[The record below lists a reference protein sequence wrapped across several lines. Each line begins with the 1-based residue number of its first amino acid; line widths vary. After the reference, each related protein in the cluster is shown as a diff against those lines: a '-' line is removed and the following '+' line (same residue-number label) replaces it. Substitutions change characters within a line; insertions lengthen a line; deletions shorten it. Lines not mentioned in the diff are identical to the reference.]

1 MLGRVAVRFATAA
14 NRPPVTYGAATLCV
28 GAGVALRQAL
38 DLVLANPGLVAPFF
52 PAVLLATAIG
62 GLGPGFYAIV
72 LGGLV
77 SATLWMG
84 GVNHISD
91 TNLGNLVIYAVIASL
106 MVMLVEGM
114 RVAVRRGFQA
124 EEKFRAAQEGALDA
138 FVILEPVREGGAIT
152 DMRWVYSNPA
162 AEALRPKGVSS
173 LIGRRVLDV
182 FPNAYGASVVT
193 RLTEVMIHDR
203 PDDIVVQRE
212 IGDEMHVLRSSAVRL
227 GDGVAVTFRDIT
239 GERQANEAV
248 LRSEAQFR
256 ALAELTPQLIWS
268 TDARGMVDYFGP
280 QWSAYTGVPEEQ
292 HFGSGWLEALHPD
305 DRARSAEAWR
315 SAVEEDRA
323 YDVDYRIRR
332 HDGVLRWFKTRGTP
346 IRDETGAIQRW
357 FGVCTDVSEIVEAR
371 QDLEARF
378 AERSRELEQSLED
391 RARTEAALAQAQR
404 LETVGRLTGGVAH
417 DFNNLL
423 TVVIGGL
430 DMILRKPA
438 DTARVKRYG
447 EAALEAGRR
456 GERLTRQL
464 LSFARAQE
472 LKLQTTDIVDLV
484 RGSEPLMRRAVDEA
498 VGLEIIADADP
509 GAARVDAAQFES
521 ALLNLV
527 VNAADATPS
536 GGMIT
541 LRVAPKTLVDGDVSG
556 AAAGAYLRVSVADTG
571 AGMPPH
577 VLERVF
583 EPFFT
588 TKEIGKGTGLGLAQ
602 VYGFVRQ
609 VGGGITITSAV
620 GEGTE
625 VSLYLPRVEKGEIE
639 EEAAVAPVDLS
650 VLAGRRVLLVED
662 DEAVRTVAEA
672 VLVEFGCEVTTA
684 VDGREALKVLTSGAS
699 FDILISDIVMPGGV
713 SGVDVAT
720 AARQSDP
727 HLAIMLTTGYAGDRV
742 TGAPAD
748 LPWPILRKPF
758 RTEDLGGAMV
768 KLLQGEA
775 IEA

>member
-14 NRPPVTYGAATLCV
+14 NRPAVTYGAATLCV
-28 GAGVALRQAL
+28 AAGVALRQAL
-38 DLVLANPGLVAPFF
+38 AVVLANPGLAAPFF
-52 PAVLLATAIG
+52 PAILLATAIG
-62 GLGPGFYAIV
+62 GLGPGFYAIG
-72 LGGLV
+72 LGALV

-84 GVNHISD
+84 GVNHISGA
-91 TNLGNLVIYAVIASL
+91 NLDNLIIFLVIASL
-106 MVMLVEGM
+106 IVVLVEGM
-114 RVAVRRGFQA
+114 RVAVRRGLEA
-124 EEKFRAAQEGALDA
+124 EEKFRIAQEGALDA
-138 FVILEPVREGGAIT
+138 FVILEPVREGGAIV
-152 DMRWVYSNPA
+152 DWRWTYANPA
-162 AEALRPKGVSS
+162 AEVLRPRGTSTLV
-173 LIGRRVLDV
+173 GRRVMDA
-182 FPNAYGASVVT
+182 FPNAVGAEMVE
-193 RLTEVMIHDR
+193 RLKAAMAAER
-203 PDDIVVQRE
+203 PDDIEVYRPMD
-212 IGDEMHVLRSSAVRL
+212 GKDRWMRSSAVRL

-239 GERQANEAV
+239 GERTAAEAV
-248 LRSEAQFR
+248 RRSESQFR

-268 TDARGMVDYFGP
+268 TDAHGLVDYFSP
-280 QWSAYTGVPEEQ
+280 QWSAFTGVPEEQ
-292 HFGSGWLEALHPD
+292 HFGSGWLDALHPD
-305 DRARSAEAWR
+305 DRGPTAEAWR
-315 SAVEEDRA
+315 QAVVEDRG

-332 HDGVLRWFKTRGTP
+332 HDGVLRWFKARGTP
-346 IRDETGAIQRW
+346 IRDENGAIQRW

-371 QDLEARF
+371 QELEARF
-378 AERSRELEQSLED
+378 AERSRQLEESLED

-430 DMILRKPA
+430 DMILRKPS
-438 DTARVKRYG
+438 DTARVKRYA

-472 LKLQTTDIVDLV
+472 LKLQAADIALLV
-484 RGSEPLMRRAVDEA
+484 RDSEPLMRRAVDEA
-498 VGLEIIADADP
+498 IGLEIVADTDV

-521 ALLNLV
+521 AVLNLV

-536 GGMIT
+536 GGLIV
-541 LRVAPKTLVDGDVSG
+541 LRVAAQTLAEGEVSG
-556 AAAGAYLRVSVADTG
+556 AAPGDYLRVSVSDTG

-609 VGGGITITSAV
+609 VGGGIAITSAV

-625 VSLYLPRVEKGEIE
+625 VSLYLPRIDRAEIE
-639 EEAAVAPVDLS
+639 EEAAVAAVDLS
-650 VLAGRRVLLVED
+650 TLAGRRVLLVED
-662 DEAVRTVAEA
+662 DAAVRTVAES

-684 VDGREALKVLTSGAS
+684 VDGREALKVLKSKS
-699 FDILISDIVMPGGV
+699 FDILISDIVMPGGI

-720 AARQSDP
+720 AAREGDP
-727 HLAIMLTTGYAGDRV
+727 DLAILLTTGYAGDRV
-742 TGAPAD
+742 AGAPAD

-768 KLLQGEA
+768 KLLQGEPLA
-775 IEA
+775 V

>member
-14 NRPPVTYGAATLCV
+14 NRPSVTYGAATLCV
-28 GAGVALRQAL
+28 AAGVALRQAL
-38 DLVLANPGLVAPFF
+38 GVVLANPGLVAPFF
-52 PAVLLATAIG
+52 PAILLATAIG
-62 GLGPGFYAIV
+62 GLGPGFYAIG
-72 LGGLV
+72 LSALV

-84 GVNHISD
+84 GVNHVSE
-91 TNLGNLVIYAVIASL
+91 TNLGNLIIFSVIASL
-106 MVMLVEGM
+106 IVVLVEGM
-114 RVAVRRGFQA
+114 RVAVRRGFEA
-124 EEKFRAAQEGALDA
+124 EEKFRIAQEGALDA
-138 FVILEPVREGGAIT
+138 FVILEPVREGGDIV
-152 DMRWVYSNPA
+152 DWRWTYANPA
-162 AEALRPKGVSS
+162 AEVLRPRGISTLV
-173 LIGRRVLDV
+173 GRRVMDV
-182 FPNAYGASVVT
+182 FPNAVGADMVE
-193 RLTEVMIHDR
+193 RLKTAMVAER
-203 PDDIVVQRE
+203 PDDIEVYRP
-212 IGDEMHVLRSSAVRL
+212 IDGKDRWMRSSAVRL

-239 GERQANEAV
+239 GERTAAEAV
-248 LRSEAQFR
+248 RRSENQFR

-268 TDARGMVDYFGP
+268 TDARGLVDYFSP
-280 QWSAYTGVPEEQ
+280 QWSAFTGVPEEQ

-305 DRARSAEAWR
+305 DRVPSAEAWR
-315 SAVEEDRA
+315 RAVEEDRG

-346 IRDETGAIQRW
+346 IRDENGAIQRW

-378 AERSRELEQSLED
+378 AERSRELEESLED

-438 DTARVKRYG
+438 DTARVKRYA

-472 LKLQTTDIVDLV
+472 LKLQAADIVELV

-498 VGLEIIADADP
+498 VGLEIVADP
-509 GAARVDAAQFES
+509 DVGAARVDAAQFES
-521 ALLNLV
+521 AVLNLV

-536 GGMIT
+536 GGLIT
-541 LRVAPKTLVDGDVSG
+541 VRIAAQTLAEGEVSG
-556 AAAGAYLRVSVADTG
+556 AAAGDYLRVSVSDTG

-609 VGGGITITSAV
+609 VGGGIAISSTV

-625 VSLYLPRVEKGEIE
+625 VSLYLPHIDRAEVE
-639 EEAAVAPVDLS
+639 EEAAVAAVDLS
-650 VLAGRRVLLVED
+650 TLAGRRVLLVED
-662 DEAVRTVAEA
+662 DTAVRTVAESI
-672 VLVEFGCEVTTA
+672 LIEFGCKVTTA
-684 VDGREALKVLTSGAS
+684 VDGREALKVLKAKR
-699 FDILISDIVMPGGV
+699 FDILISDIVMPGGI

-720 AARQSDP
+720 AAREGDP
-727 HLAIMLTTGYAGDRV
+727 DLAILLTTGYAGERV
-742 TGAPAD
+742 AGAPAD

-768 KLLQGEA
+768 KLLQGESLA
-775 IEA
+775 V